1 MDVAAGPGADGHAS
15 EAMTTVY
22 LEGHEVPWSDIER
35 DCRSLDRVAVGLQR
49 KSGLQWKL
57 QAADS

>member
-35 DCRSLDRVAVGLQR
+35 DCRSLDRVEIG
-49 KSGLQWKL
+49 
-57 QAADS
+57 